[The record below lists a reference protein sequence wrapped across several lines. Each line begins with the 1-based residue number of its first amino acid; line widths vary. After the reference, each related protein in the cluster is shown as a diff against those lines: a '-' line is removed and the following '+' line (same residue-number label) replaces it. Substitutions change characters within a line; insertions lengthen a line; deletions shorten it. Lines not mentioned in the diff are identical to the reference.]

1 MVSEIRCFNLY
12 WKNKTDLTAT
22 ELKMLKVYRE
32 NTNPQFWEAYNWK
45 AQKKKKKYYCKNM
58 HYLRSENKH
67 RNPLQCSQKI
77 KDGLTVKDGVT
88 VPVHS
93 ARF

>member
-1 MVSEIRCFNLY
+1 
-12 WKNKTDLTAT
+12 
-22 ELKMLKVYRE
+22 
-32 NTNPQFWEAYNWK
+32 
-45 AQKKKKKYYCKNM
+45 M